1 MSPCHGEDL
10 ARWVLGVT
18 GGIPL
23 PRDPDDGLAAVSA
36 SYRLFDD
43 QADLMQA
50 LLLSELGRGVR
61 SKLTQRRPSGI
72 ARALSG
78 PVSHLPA
85 EQR

>member
-1 MSPCHGEDL
+1 
-10 ARWVLGVT
+10 VLGVT

-23 PRDPDDGLAAVSA
+23 PRDPDDVLAAVSA

-50 LLLSELGRGVR
+50 
-61 SKLTQRRPSGI
+61 
-72 ARALSG
+72 G